1 MSSSDPPPTDD
12 TLILEGI
19 VTTVNDDG
27 SVNVSPMG
35 PRVDRG
41 QTRFTL
47 RPFATSQT
55 YRNLKRTGAGVF
67 HVVDDVNLLARAAV
81 NRLDPLPP
89 LRQTTAG
96 QWILTD
102 ACRWFALQVT
112 TLDDSRER
120 VTIECRVTDQATLR
134 DFFGWNRAK
143 HAVLE
148 AAILATR
155 IGIFPEEQIRREL
168 ARLAPLLDKTAGQQE
183 REAMRFLQ
191 QYIDEQLSQ

>member
-1 MSSSDPPPTDD
+1 MSSSDPPTDD

-41 QTRFTL
+41 LTHFTL
-47 RPFATSQT
+47 RPFNTSRT
-55 YRNLKRTGAGVF
+55 YHNLKRIGEAVF

-81 NRLDPLPP
+81 GRLDPLPP
-89 LRQTTAG
+89 LRRLANG
-96 QWILTD
+96 RDFVLVD
-102 ACRWFALQVT
+102 ACRWFALRT
-112 TLDDSRER
+112 TSLDDSRER
-120 VTIECRVTDQATLR
+120 VTIECRVADQATLR

-155 IGIFPEEQIRREL
+155 IGIVPDNEIRDEL
-168 ARLAPLLDKTAGQQE
+168 ARLAPLIDKAAGDQE

-191 QYIDEQLSQ
+191 QYVDQRLSH